1 MWWVRVRFLPPLV
14 VAATVLA
21 GFGLGH
27 CPGCCGARA
36 VPAAGRDSGQRDHIG
51 SLPSSRAVPASA
63 GTDRIVVTA
72 VAAAVGSGPIRAA
85 GPISFAEDVPLQHD
99 DSMAHGWPVKTLWP
113 VRQHTRGKVR
123 LSGHDLS
130 TGQPVWFSVSTLSRH
145 PVLNWRHPTAAAG
158 PQEGWS
164 QFASQ
169 VIFPGA
175 GCYRIRATWARASW
189 TLTVGVGL

>member
-27 CPGCCGARA
+27 CPGCCGALA

-72 VAAAVGSGPIRAA
+72 V
-85 GPISFAEDVPLQHD
+85 
-99 DSMAHGWPVKTLWP
+99 
-113 VRQHTRGKVR
+113 
-123 LSGHDLS
+123 
-130 TGQPVWFSVSTLSRH
+130 
-145 PVLNWRHPTAAAG
+145 AAAG